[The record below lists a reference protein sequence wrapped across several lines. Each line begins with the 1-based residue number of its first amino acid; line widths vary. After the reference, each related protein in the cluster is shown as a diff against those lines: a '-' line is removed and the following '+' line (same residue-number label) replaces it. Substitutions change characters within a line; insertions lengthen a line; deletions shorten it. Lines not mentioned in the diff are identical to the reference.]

1 MKIRSY
7 ENSNESLC
15 FIFFLSIVEVGTNQD
30 TIAQHV
36 SYTFTVH
43 LSLVYVS
50 NSISESIYINPLI
63 TTIKKNKIISLLF
76 NVGLTISLTFYLP
89 YSFSY
94 IYIYVIT
101 FIHFNY
107 LILKCSNKS
116 NQSLQNR

>member
-30 TIAQHV
+30 TIAQQV

-63 TTIKKNKIISLLF
+63 TTIKKNKIIPLLF
-76 NVGLTISLTFYLP
+76 NMGLNIFTNSSSSIFTLTSLHLCCNI
-89 YSFSY
+89 YSF
-94 IYIYVIT
+94 
-101 FIHFNY
+101 
-107 LILKCSNKS
+107 
-116 NQSLQNR
+116 